1 MKLYVGNLAFSIT
14 SESLKKAFE
23 EFGEITE
30 AIVLDDKFSG
40 RSKGFGF
47 VTFSDDEAGKKAI
60 AAMNEKEL
68 EGRPLRVD
76 ESKPREEGDR
86 PQRSGGYGGG
96 NRGGQGGRSGGY
108 GGGNRDGGSR
118 FGGGNR
124 DGGNRGGGQ
133 GGSRF
138 GGNRDSGSRDGG
150 NRQGGNRSGGFNR
163 R

>member
-1 MKLYVGNLAFSIT
+1 MKLYVGNLAFSVT
-14 SESLKKAFE
+14 SEALKKAFE

-47 VTFSDDEAGKKAI
+47 VTFANDEDGKKAI
-60 AAMNEKEL
+60 AAMNEKEF

-96 NRGGQGGRSGGY
+96 NRGGQSGGYNRGGQSGGYGGGNRGGY

-118 FGGGNR
+118 FGGNR
-124 DGGNRGGGQ
+124 DSGNRGGG
-133 GGSRF
+133 
-138 GGNRDSGSRDGG
+138 
-150 NRQGGNRSGGFNR
+150 QGGNRSGGFNR